1 MVMSFQS
8 APEKLPRRPAV
19 CDPTF
24 PGKQVGILISKK
36 NMKLSM
42 EWLNW
47 NLREMIVLTAPNVKG
62 SL

>member
-24 PGKQVGILISKK
+24 PGKQVGYWFQKEYEAINGMIELKSTGNDCPYRSKC
-36 NMKLSM
+36 
-42 EWLNW
+42 
-47 NLREMIVLTAPNVKG
+47 
-62 SL
+62 